1 MSRTDLFPGVF
12 EFKVVVRKTEF
23 CFCLFYKFFT
33 SNRLKAKCDRVVTAN
48 PGYCRGC
55 TAGDGTL
62 PGVSGKLL

>member
-1 MSRTDLFPGVF
+1 M
-12 EFKVVVRKTEF
+12 VRKTEF